1 MGVEHV
7 LKELEIEGAD
17 RESLFEIVEE
27 ALMALR
33 WDIKKGVPGKY
44 IEANYGTLFGTGVPS
59 IAKIWLSDSEAGTRL
74 KAEITSRGWKFGA
87 LVRRELK
94 DRLDYLL
101 YCIERMCKKR
111 GIASEVR
118 VLSEKAWMGGP

>member
-7 LKELEIEGAD
+7 LKELEAEGAD
-17 RESLFEIVEE
+17 RESLFEIIEE
-27 ALMALR
+27 VLIELN
-33 WDIKKGVPGKY
+33 WDVKKGIPGKY

-59 IAKIWLSDSEAGTRL
+59 IAKIWLTDIEGGTRL

-101 YCIERMCKKR
+101 YCVERLCKKR
-111 GIASEVR
+111 GVSREFRTI
-118 VLSEKAWMGGP
+118 SEKAWMGGP